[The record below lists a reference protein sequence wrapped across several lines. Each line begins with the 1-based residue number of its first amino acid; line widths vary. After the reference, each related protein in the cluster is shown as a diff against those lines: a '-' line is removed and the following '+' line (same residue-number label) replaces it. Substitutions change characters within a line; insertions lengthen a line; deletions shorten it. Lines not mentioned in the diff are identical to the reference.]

1 MRFLSLH
8 AEQFRNLQQVRVQF
22 SPDVNVLVGK
32 NGQGKTSVLE
42 ALYLLAGFR
51 SFRGA
56 KNRDLMRMGSD
67 AARIIGEVEADGVER
82 TVELQL
88 KPGAK
93 KYLIDGKEPGAL
105 SEWVGKLVVVTFSP
119 DDLYLVKGEPEL
131 RRRWLDRLIFL
142 LHPTH
147 LSNVIGYT
155 KALKSRNALLKDHIY
170 GRDLMLLD
178 SFDEA
183 LARLG
188 IEVRKQRQRWAAEV
202 GQLVA
207 SEISEITGGLR
218 VGGAAY
224 ETEVEEDNV
233 IALLDRLVTKRE
245 EDIRRKQTTYGVH
258 HDDVALDFAG
268 RDARRFASQGEQRA
282 LTLALKLAETRLLQR
297 ERQTAPVLLLDDVA
311 GELDAER
318 NRLLYQQ
325 LELGGGQV
333 FMAGTERPEAA
344 LKGAQTARFFSVEDG
359 RICEKN

>member
-22 SPDVNVLVGK
+22 SPEVNVLVGK
-32 NGQGKTSVLE
+32 NGQGKTSALE

-56 KNRDLMRMGSD
+56 KNRDLMRQGTD
-67 AARIIGEVEADGVER
+67 AARIVAEVEADGVER

-88 KPGAK
+88 KPGQK
-93 KYLIDGKEPGAL
+93 RYLIDGKEPGAL
-105 SEWVGKLVVVTFSP
+105 SEWVGKLLVVTFSP

-131 RRRWLDRLIFL
+131 RRLWLDRLIFL
-142 LHPTH
+142 LHPAH
-147 LSNVIGYT
+147 LSTVIAYA
-155 KALKSRNALLKDHIY
+155 KALKARNALLKDHIY
-170 GRDLMLLD
+170 GRDLMMLD

-188 IEVRKQRQRWAAEV
+188 VEVRKQRKRWAGEV
-202 GQLVA
+202 GALVA
-207 SEISEITGGLR
+207 TEIAKMTGGAR
-218 VGGAAY
+218 VGGASY
-224 ETEVEEDNV
+224 ESEVEAETT
-233 IALLDRLVTKRE
+233 AELLDKLVARRE

-318 NRLLYQQ
+318 NALLYQQ
-325 LELGGGQV
+325 LEVGRGQV
-333 FMAGTERPEAA
+333 FMAGTEAPQSA
-344 LKGAQTARFFSVEDG
+344 LREGQKARVFTVEDG
-359 RICEKN
+359 RIFEKN